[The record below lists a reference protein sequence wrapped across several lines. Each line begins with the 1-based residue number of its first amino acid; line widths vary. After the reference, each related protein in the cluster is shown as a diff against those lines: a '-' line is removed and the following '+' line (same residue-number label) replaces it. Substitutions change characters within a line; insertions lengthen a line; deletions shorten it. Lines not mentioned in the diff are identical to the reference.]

1 MEQTAPPDVAE
12 SPTTTEWWPHVVLGI
27 VSALLLALLVAM
39 LFYANSASQ
48 LLMELQEYSWQA
60 AKIDAL
66 RIELLNAET
75 GARGFLVTGDAD
87 YLDPFRGSVM
97 TMNAILSDIDKHPEQ
112 PRLNAKEYAHL
123 KRVINAE
130 LAALSEAIDIR
141 QKNLDPPEAVM
152 DRGKRTMDEIRD
164 SLNRLEARLSADNA
178 THLVGSLNFLDK
190 SRWAMV
196 ALFSGAFILLLGLF
210 VLMQKQVRLRRRI
223 TSLLNSEKER
233 LEGLVK
239 QRTVEL
245 NDLATYLTRINEA
258 EKRHIAQE
266 LHDEMGALL
275 TAARMDTTWI
285 IRDLEPTL
293 KEKYARRLSR
303 LSESLDAAIR
313 LKRKI
318 TTDLKPPLLQ
328 ELGLIESLRAM
339 VEDLAAD
346 DSYKV
351 TIDFPDQLPEMDDEK
366 TLAVFRITQESLT
379 NIRKYARARHITVSI
394 REVDADI
401 CIRIA
406 DDGQGFDAERLKSTG
421 HGISGMQHRAQM
433 FGGDLQVTSK
443 PGQGTLVE
451 ARIPVHASTGV

>member
-12 SPTTTEWWPHVVLGI
+12 TRPSAEWLPHVVLGI
-27 VSALLLALLVAM
+27 ASALLLTLLVAM

-48 LLMELQEYSWQA
+48 LLMEVQEYSWQA
-60 AKIDAL
+60 DKLDAL
-66 RIELLNAET
+66 RIEVLNAET
-75 GARGFLVTGDAD
+75 GARGFLVTGDED
-87 YLDPFRGSVM
+87 YLDPFREGVT
-97 TMNAILSDIDKHPEQ
+97 TMNAILSDIDKHPDK
-112 PRLNAKEYAHL
+112 PRLNAKEFAHL
-123 KRVINAE
+123 KRLINAE
-130 LAALSEAIDIR
+130 RTALSTAIDIR

-152 DRGKRTMDEIRD
+152 DRGKDTMNEIRD

-178 THLVGSLNFLDK
+178 THLVGSLSFLGK
-190 SRWAMV
+190 SRWAMI

-223 TSLLNSEKER
+223 TALMNSETER
-233 LEGLVK
+233 LESLVK

-275 TAARMDTTWI
+275 TAARMDTTWM

-339 VEDLAAD
+339 VDDLAAD
-346 DSYKV
+346 DSYEV
-351 TIDFPDQLPEMDDEK
+351 TMDLPERLPEMDDEK
-366 TLAVFRITQESLT
+366 ALAVFRITQESLT
-379 NIRKYARARHITVSI
+379 NIRKYARARHVTVSI
-394 REVDADI
+394 REEHANMYL
-401 CIRIA
+401 RIA
-406 DDGQGFDAERLKSTG
+406 DDGLGFDANGPKSGG

-433 FGGDLQVTSK
+433 FGGDLQVTST

-451 ARIPVHASTGV
+451 ARIPVHPSTGE